1 MAGRIPDRW
10 LQYKACGK
18 VIEGTR
24 IICFKVP
31 LKRATQVKHVE
42 ENNIWDIA
50 QLLLRIPNIG
60 AVLDLTNTTRYYNP
74 KNFQAVGVLHKKIF
88 IPGRT
93 IPPEEKVT
101 EFINAL
107 DGFLEENN
115 KCLVGVHCTHG
126 LNRTGY
132 MVCRYMRDRL
142 GVPAAEAIRRF
153 ELARG
158 YHIERDNYIADLL
171 GKTPPPPDEG
181 CDTIV
186 KPIKQQE
193 NVEKITCK
201 EKEGI
206 SHKRK
211 QEQATIS
218 ENTKKKKRKRKKHT
232 SDSSSM
238 DKSDRSYDF
247 KYDY

>member
-1 MAGRIPDRW
+1 MFVVASPLTRPVYMCRDGSHGNLLSYLALYQSVAYYLGPATFD
-10 LQYKACGK
+10 ACSTS
-18 VIEGTR
+18 TR
-24 IICFKVP
+24 CDPTARFM
-31 LKRATQVKHVE
+31 
-42 ENNIWDIA
+42 
-50 QLLLRIPNIG
+50 
-60 AVLDLTNTTRYYNP
+60 
-74 KNFQAVGVLHKKIF
+74 
-88 IPGRT
+88 
-93 IPPEEKVT
+93 
-101 EFINAL
+101 NAL

-211 QEQATIS
+211 QEQVTIS
-218 ENTKKKKRKRKKHT
+218 ENTKKKKRKRKKYT